1 MGAHSFFLLARR
13 AALRN
18 EGRPFSLTVITPT
31 PPPPALTADANK
43 DHLIEKDEF
52 RASMS
57 RFLALTEKEIDML
70 IGKFYGDD
78 KESLNYDDFMG
89 TIHKYCDAINRT

>member
-1 MGAHSFFLLARR
+1 MGAPPFFARPPR
-13 AALRN
+13 RCLRN
-18 EGRPFSLTVITPT
+18 QGRLFFAHPYH
-31 PPPPALTADANK
+31 PPPLTPTADANK